1 MEDQC
6 VGETV
11 PPVGDIRRT
20 KPKFEVE
27 TLLALEIDI
36 DEAIHRHYT
45 FISLIMGL
53 PSASLYYIIYTPL
66 SMHIVCL
73 YLK

>member
-1 MEDQC
+1 M
-6 VGETV
+6 
-11 PPVGDIRRT
+11 
-20 KPKFEVE
+20 E
-27 TLLALEIDI
+27 TLLALEIGI
-36 DEAIHRHYT
+36 DEAIHRHYA

>member
-1 MEDQC
+1 MDK
-6 VGETV
+6 G
-11 PPVGDIRRT
+11 PPVNDTRRT

-27 TLLALEIDI
+27 ILLTLEIDI
-36 DEAIHRHYT
+36 DEAIHRHYA

-53 PSASLYYIIYTPL
+53 PSTSLYYIIYTPL
-66 SMHIVCL
+66 GMHIVCL